1 MFCRVNR
8 FAAALLAAAIPF
20 SSALPRAWAEE
31 AVALSLPELIRE
43 LQRANPDLLA
53 ARKRWEAAQAR
64 IPLSKGLPAPRIGVE
79 WEEIPRGTVK
89 LNKASV
95 MYQLIQ
101 SLPFPGKL
109 SLKEKV
115 AIAEAQT
122 ASAMFKKT
130 EWEIT
135 AMLKQIYYDLFL
147 LDRRREILETQ
158 WLWLE
163 QAAAS
168 ARSGYETGR
177 RPQTEWLRAQGEFM
191 QAENDLSVLT
201 HQREAMAAHLNH
213 LLNRSVHAPAGRPV
227 VENLEPVPASPSELV
242 ERAEQSQPDLLVFK
256 FMAERSE
263 AAWKLSKRERW
274 PDLETM
280 LELRDPAMGPIG
292 PWDLALG
299 VTLPFWFWTKQSYG
313 IKAALYD
320 KESAEAAYQG
330 ARNEAAR
337 RVHENWHEAKA
348 AYDTAKLCRDR
359 LIPLARQSVTTALA
373 SYQAGR
379 GSFPEV
385 LDALRMWKE
394 REITYEE
401 HRVMLEQRMVMLE
414 QSVGVSLRESHE
426 N

>member
-1 MFCRVNR
+1 MRIWTAGILTIFFISQLLPPGSSLVYAEEMSLRLPD
-8 FAAALLAAAIPF
+8 LLA
-20 SSALPRAWAEE
+20 
-31 AVALSLPELIRE
+31 ELRS
-43 LQRANPDLLA
+43 ANPDLLA

-79 WEEIPRGTVK
+79 WEEIPRGTIK
-89 LNKASV
+89 LNKATV

-115 AIAEAQT
+115 AIAEAQA

-130 EWEIT
+130 EWEVT

-147 LDRRREILETQ
+147 LDRRREILEAQ
-158 WLWLE
+158 RLWLE

-168 ARSGYETGR
+168 ARSGYEAGR

-191 QAENDLSVLT
+191 QAENDLNVLT

-227 VENLEPVPASPSELV
+227 VEGLEPVPASPSELV

-280 LELRDPAMGPIG
+280 VELRDPAMGPIG
-292 PWDLALG
+292 PWDLTLAL
-299 VTLPFWFWTKQSYG
+299 VLPFWFWTKQSYG

-337 RVHENWHEAKA
+337 RVHENWHEARA
-348 AYDTAKLCRDR
+348 AYDTALLCRDH

-414 QSVGVSLRESHE
+414 QSVGMPLRSEHKEST
-426 N
+426 